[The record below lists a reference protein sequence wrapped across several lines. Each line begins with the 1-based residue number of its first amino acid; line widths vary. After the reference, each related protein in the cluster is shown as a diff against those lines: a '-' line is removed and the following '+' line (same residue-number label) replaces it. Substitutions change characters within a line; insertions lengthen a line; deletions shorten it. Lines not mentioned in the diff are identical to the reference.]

1 MSSMKE
7 FRISLPNQPGQLV
20 RICEALSQRN
30 VNIKT
35 MAGTAGANLLAM
47 VTDQEDHTREAFQ
60 KLGLSFQ
67 EVELLTVKIVDK
79 PGTLAGFARKLA
91 DANINIES
99 IYRLGTTADGVEV
112 AFTVSDM
119 DKTKQVLG
127 L

>member
-1 MSSMKE
+1 MSCTKE

-20 RICEALSQRN
+20 RVCEALNQRN

-35 MAGTAGANLLAM
+35 IAGTAGTNQLAM
-47 VTDQEDHTREAFQ
+47 VTDQEEFTREVLQ

-67 EVELLTVKIVDK
+67 EVELVTVRLVDK
-79 PGTLAGFARKLA
+79 PGTLADFARKLA

-99 IYRLGTTADGVEV
+99 IYRLGVAADEVEV
-112 AFTVSDM
+112 AFTVSDIN
-119 DKTKQVLG
+119 KAKQVLG

>member
-1 MSSMKE
+1 MSSTKE

-20 RICEALSQRN
+20 RVCEALNQRN
-30 VNIKT
+30 VNIKAI
-35 MAGTAGANLLAM
+35 AGTAGANQLAM
-47 VTDQEDHTREAFQ
+47 VTDQEDHTKEILQ
-60 KLGLSFQ
+60 KLGLKFQ
-67 EVELLTVKIVDK
+67 IVELATIRLVDQ

-99 IYRLGTTADGVEV
+99 IYRLGVTADEVEV

-119 DKTKQVLG
+119 DKAKQVLG